1 MQSLY
6 LEDRKILK
14 LSGATKVISSTNT
27 QAVVE
32 MSENHI
38 VVTGNNLEITKLDL
52 ENKEVSFSGEVNSI
66 KFTQKVEKKSLFKR
80 LFK

>member
-66 KFTQKVEKKSLFKR
+66 KFTQKAEKKSLFKR